1 VTIAPTQVSIALLP
15 ADFDRWNELLA
26 LILEA
31 FAYMDGIIDPPSSA
45 HRLTPEN
52 LAAKA
57 GAETVFLATAG
68 EELLGCVFVAEKPD
82 HFYVG
87 KLAVA
92 PAAQGA
98 GIGKRLL
105 GAVEQFARESGKPI
119 LELQTR
125 VELTGNQKAFGR
137 LGFVEAARTAHEGF
151 DRPTSITMRKV
162 LG

>member
-1 VTIAPTQVSIALLP
+1 MTVAPDQVGIARLP

-26 LILEA
+26 LILDA
-31 FAYMDGIIDPPSSA
+31 FAYMNGIIDPPSSA
-45 HRLTPEN
+45 HQLTPEN

-57 GAETVFLATAG
+57 DSETVFLATAG
-68 EELLGCVFVAEKPD
+68 EELLGCVFAAEKLN

-98 GIGKRLL
+98 GIGKHLL

-125 VELTGNQKAFGR
+125 IELTGNQMAFGK
-137 LGFVEAARTAHEGF
+137 LGFVETSRTAHEGF
-151 DRPTSITMRKV
+151 DRPTSITMRKM